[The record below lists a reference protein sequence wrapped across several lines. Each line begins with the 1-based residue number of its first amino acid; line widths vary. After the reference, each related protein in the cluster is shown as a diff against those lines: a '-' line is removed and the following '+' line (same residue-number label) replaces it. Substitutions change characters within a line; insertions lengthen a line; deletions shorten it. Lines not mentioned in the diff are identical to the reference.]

1 MSRDALSS
9 RRQDS
14 PLTRRSRDLS
24 PPSTNCL
31 EVQWRFLQHKNPKP
45 PQFASPTRQPLP
57 QILGNNNSSSK
68 HSERTQSKA
77 PPGSPSRLF
86 HMFETQQVGREE
98 PNTTLTSQTQQDGT
112 LPDSRASRTLNDL
125 MGETQRK
132 AMLDRILAD
141 MEYLAVEPT
150 YSRLGQPKDTG
161 TPLNTQH
168 RRSHKASIL
177 QTEGVKDKAEPR
189 QRKFTALWSLGSLAD
204 DTDDDDS
211 LDDLNGSQT
220 DRTGYDPERRRR
232 QRCKLQQLNQQDE
245 GPRIFWQKSTGAKSA
260 VDIPERLHGLA
271 LTPSPPHR
279 LRSSQNIILGRRS
292 HTPHQQRSRSNVIT
306 DRRRSKD
313 DRSTSPHQPP
323 KTASSMASR
332 RHVKLRT
339 PTPTSPPA
347 SPPKVHYGSWYV
359 PQSEWWTLHQIEQ
372 QTIIDK
378 FPALGAPANCDAG
391 DNHCHGSPTQRQ
403 HKPQLPS
410 AAPSPR
416 SHATVAAAPGTAT
429 ASNRDPSTSPHGGAP
444 PSAPSSLELQVASI
458 PQSYIGREYRAYI
471 VSTGSAMPQY
481 LQ

>member
-150 YSRLGQPKDTG
+150 YSRLGQPED
-161 TPLNTQH
+161 
-168 RRSHKASIL
+168 
-177 QTEGVKDKAEPR
+177 
-189 QRKFTALWSLGSLAD
+189 
-204 DTDDDDS
+204 
-211 LDDLNGSQT
+211 
-220 DRTGYDPERRRR
+220 TGYDPERRRR
-232 QRCKLQQLNQQDE
+232 QRRKLQQLNQQDE

-279 LRSSQNIILGRRS
+279 LRSSQHIILGRRS
-292 HTPHQQRSRSNVIT
+292 HTPHQQRSRSSVIT